1 MIWISR
7 DYLLARR
14 STNTFVLKQQSKEI
28 SLQLF
33 IYIYSYSKDIK
44 LIKVDQELAKIII
57 L

>member
-1 MIWISR
+1 MIWIGR

-14 STNTFVLKQQSKEI
+14 STNTFVLKQQNKEI

-33 IYIYSYSKDIK
+33 IYIYSYSKDIR